1 MKKCQ
6 KPSAKVA
13 ETIFPHHSQMR
24 SSDVVVVV
32 VGTHWNK
39 FGGNNNNCGC
49 VNQVTASPFTSVS
62 ACCLRF
68 RFVGQS
74 KKLPRK

>member
-32 VGTHWNK
+32 VGTLWNK

-49 VNQVTASPFTSVS
+49 VNQVTASPFTLCWSVQKITEKIKQ
-62 ACCLRF
+62 A
-68 RFVGQS
+68 
-74 KKLPRK
+74 KT